1 MATRHRTPSQALEP
15 AILEAA
21 EALLE
26 ELGPQALSVRG
37 IAERAGVAPMGL
49 YTRFDGKFGVVDALF
64 QEGFAALGAAMR
76 AHADGPDP
84 LAAFLAAGTAYR
96 TLALA
101 HPARYGL
108 MFLHAVPGHTP
119 SDEAVATAD
128 DAFRALVDAV
138 RRCID
143 AGALAFGDPVEIAQ
157 QVWAACHGWVSLELG
172 GICFVE
178 DNDCGYE
185 RLLDLLVAGLAHGA
199 VQEADGAGRRT
210 RRGDKDARQ

>member
-26 ELGPQALSVRG
+26 ETGPGALSVRR

-49 YTRFDGKFGVVDALF
+49 YTRFDGKFGVIDALF
-64 QEGFAALGAAMR
+64 QEGFTALGATMR
-76 AHADGPDP
+76 EHAADPDP
-84 LAAFLAAGTAYR
+84 LAGFRGAGIAYR
-96 TLALA
+96 VLALA

-128 DAFRALVDAV
+128 DAFRALVEV
-138 RRCID
+138 VSRCID
-143 AGALAFGDPVEIAQ
+143 AGDLVAGDAVEIAQ

-172 GICFVE
+172 GINFAE
-178 DNDCGYE
+178 DQDGGYE
-185 RLLDLLVAGLAHGA
+185 RLLDALVTGLAPPS
-199 VQEADGAGRRT
+199 VQRVGTRHRPRRP
-210 RRGDKDARQ
+210 GNASIDV

>member
-1 MATRHRTPSQALEP
+1 MAARHRTPSQALEP

-21 EALLE
+21 ESLLE
-26 ELGPQALSVRG
+26 EAGPAALSVRR

-64 QEGFAALGAAMR
+64 QEGFAALGATMR
-76 AHADGPDP
+76 DHAADPDP
-84 LAAFLAAGTAYR
+84 LAGFRAAGTAYR
-96 TLALA
+96 ALALA

-128 DAFRALVDAV
+128 DAFRALVDVV
-138 RRCID
+138 RRCIEAGCLVTGD
-143 AGALAFGDPVEIAQ
+143 AVEMAQ

-172 GICFVE
+172 GISFAA
-178 DNDCGYE
+178 DQDGGYE
-185 RLLDLLVAGLAHGA
+185 RLLDAIATGLAPPA
-199 VQEADGAGRRT
+199 S
-210 RRGDKDARQ
+210 